1 MLTLARELWAGRRPL
16 KEAFWWYAVAYGF
29 LLNFVTSLVFFAQ
42 LANDT
47 NMVWVAL
54 AFAVP
59 IPYNIFAVVAVW
71 RSAGRYPGPEKWA
84 DWARISSMVWM
95 LALTLA

>member
-1 MLTLARELWAGRRPL
+1 M
-16 KEAFWWYAVAYGF
+16 AYGF

-71 RSAGRYPGPEKWA
+71 RSAGRRSEEHTSELQSRRNLVCRLLLEKKK
-84 DWARISSMVWM
+84 
-95 LALTLA
+95 